1 MYKFKKTHEKLNK
14 PKVCNAKIQL
24 VIRVKPTNNLSTFKC
39 NNVHDKYHFKRTK
52 LCIDFSKFNTRENK
66 VFHTHTNK
74 NRVGY
79 IWKTQTTEGN
89 APQWQSGNKIVIKA
103 SLNFFLSFRF
113 KLKFFFLC
121 LANVYFCCD
130 CI

>member
-66 VFHTHTNK
+66 VFHTQ
-74 NRVGY
+74 
-79 IWKTQTTEGN
+79 TQI
-89 APQWQSGNKIVIKA
+89 KIESVTFEKHKQRKETLPSDKA
-103 SLNFFLSFRF
+103 ET
-113 KLKFFFLC
+113 K
-121 LANVYFCCD
+121 
-130 CI
+130 